1 MKTSYNELL
10 KYAKV
15 SDAVYGDTKITNGKI
30 EINTETCDNKSSCVF
45 VNNNY
50 EIIAAD
56 TSHNISGAQAMLF
69 KDGKSGE
76 YVLSIRGTEF
86 GKEFFDDAIKADGR
100 ILTGQVPMGQFMYIV
115 NFIEKEVKPI
125 VKDAPIVITGH
136 SLGGTLAELVG
147 KANNGL
153 NIKQVISYNSPS
165 ANKLSLPM
173 ISSTTDG
180 SKDIVEMYFLK
191 DDVAVIRKTTAEL
204 NSNFTYEDIPIDD
217 KNMAIWLGNI
227 LKNQPNRDNFLA
239 IRANDV
245 ISPIANLWD
254 YERIGELIE
263 IPGISHSIVDVI
275 DTLKT
280 LAEIENGLKE
290 KGYSQ
295 DEINNNLS
303 HLSNKTTNYLMHNF
317 YVDFMVYLYKM
328 KIISNL
334 HNMYAKPLTYDP
346 LVLDLN
352 NNGRIDTIT
361 LNNSKAFFDHNN
373 DNIAYK
379 SSWISKDDGLLVLD
393 KNNNN
398 LIDNGNELFGNF
410 TEINLNYK
418 DTNQKLDND
427 NIITQTKESLT
438 KLKPIQLK
446 SA

>member
-10 KYAKV
+10 KYAV
-15 SDAVYGDTKITNGKI
+15 LSDIVYDNLRSDEKGNIYEDTCTSTFNYNYVK
-30 EINTETCDNKSSCVF
+30 NKYKLIS
-45 VNNNY
+45 Y
-50 EIIAAD
+50 D
-56 TSHNISGAQAMLF
+56 TVDDDIGAQAMLF
-69 KDGKSGE
+69 KDDKSGE

-227 LKNQPNRDNFLA
+227 LKNQPNRDSFLA

-245 ISPIANLWD
+245 ISPVANLWD

-346 LVLDLN
+346 LVLD
-352 NNGRIDTIT
+352 
-361 LNNSKAFFDHNN
+361 
-373 DNIAYK
+373 
-379 SSWISKDDGLLVLD
+379 
-393 KNNNN
+393 
-398 LIDNGNELFGNF
+398 
-410 TEINLNYK
+410 
-418 DTNQKLDND
+418 
-427 NIITQTKESLT
+427 
-438 KLKPIQLK
+438 
-446 SA
+446 